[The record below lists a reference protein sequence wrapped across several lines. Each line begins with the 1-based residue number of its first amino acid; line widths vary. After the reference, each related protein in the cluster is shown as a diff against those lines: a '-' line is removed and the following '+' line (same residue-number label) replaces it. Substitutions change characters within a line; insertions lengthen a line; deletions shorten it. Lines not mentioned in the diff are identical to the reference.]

1 VETHGILTITER
13 VSRIQQKPMLIQDKN
28 LDKEKA
34 ELKNITENDIKIWSL
49 VKNTGKREGQRPG
62 TDVHM

>member
-1 VETHGILTITER
+1 
-13 VSRIQQKPMLIQDKN
+13 MLIQDKN